1 MRGRGKRER
10 ERARRET
17 RSGAYGTQIDQR
29 DAQGARQQETETERK
44 LWKLMLKVEK
54 RIEERIAE
62 RKNTRW
68 IPRTG
73 SGTNYSRRGV
83 GGAIGP
89 RSR

>member
-1 MRGRGKRER
+1 MVERGERGREPGVRHDLVHTAHRSIK
-10 ERARRET
+10 ET
-17 RSGAYGTQIDQR
+17 RK
-29 DAQGARQQETETERK
+29 ARGSRQTETERK
-44 LWKLMLKVEK
+44 LWKLMLTVEE
-54 RIEERIAE
+54 RIAERIAE